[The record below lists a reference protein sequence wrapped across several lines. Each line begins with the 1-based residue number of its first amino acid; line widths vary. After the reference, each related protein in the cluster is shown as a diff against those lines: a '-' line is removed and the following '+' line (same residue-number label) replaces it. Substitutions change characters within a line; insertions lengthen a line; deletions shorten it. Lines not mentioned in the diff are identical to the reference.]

1 MTEFQKNIKH
11 FSSRLLQFTVAALM
25 LYSCSYFQEAEIPDE
40 AVARVED
47 KFLYLSEIQQ
57 LMSPNV
63 SKEDSTEIA
72 TNYINKWIE
81 EELLLSRAKLNL
93 GEEQKNVERQIE
105 AYRKSLLIYAYEQQ
119 VVEQLLDTVVSLEDI
134 EAYYAEHQNDF
145 ELKDYIVKVVYV
157 KLSPNAPKIKK
168 VKEWILSNQEKDRNN
183 LLDYCRQFADNFY
196 LNDATWL
203 YFDDLLKEVPLE
215 VYNIDD
221 FLRSKKMVE
230 FSDENNIYMLRIVDF
245 RLKNS
250 ISPMVLEKENIR
262 NIILNQRKLK
272 LISEMVKDI
281 YQDASGKNLF
291 EIIKK

>member
-1 MTEFQKNIKH
+1 MKL
-11 FSSRLLQFTVAALM
+11 SRLSQFLVAALM
-25 LYSCSYFQEAEIPDE
+25 LYSCSYFSTEEIPDE
-40 AVARVED
+40 AVARVEN
-47 KFLYLSEIQQ
+47 KFLYRSELQQ
-57 LMSPNV
+57 LMSPNISV
-63 SKEDSTEIA
+63 EDSTEIV

-81 EELLLSRAKLNL
+81 EELLLSRANLNL
-93 GEEQKNVERQIE
+93 GETQKNVEQQIE

-119 VVEQLLDTVVSLEDI
+119 VVEQLLDTVVKAEDI
-134 EAYYAEHQNDF
+134 EAYYAQHQSDF
-145 ELKDYIVKVVYV
+145 ELKDYIVKVLYV

-183 LLDYCRQFADNFY
+183 MLDYCRQFADNFY

-230 FSDENNIYMLRIVDF
+230 FNDENYVYMLRIVDF

-262 NIILNQRKLK
+262 NIILNQRKIK
-272 LISEMVKDI
+272 LVSEMIKDI
-281 YQDASGKNLF
+281 YQDASGKGLF